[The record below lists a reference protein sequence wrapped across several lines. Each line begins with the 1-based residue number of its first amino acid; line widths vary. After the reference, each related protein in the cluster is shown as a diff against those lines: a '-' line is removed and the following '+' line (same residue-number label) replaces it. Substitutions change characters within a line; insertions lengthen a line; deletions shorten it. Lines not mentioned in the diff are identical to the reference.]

1 MKIRVLGSSA
11 GGGLPQWNCGGRY
24 STRARQGDPGSAQ
37 AFMSADDE
45 LIRRFVPAWLQGRL
59 KSAAALNGPGARY
72 ISQLAI
78 SSAQRAAQRMA
89 FRQRRSVLQM
99 DTWLEEALSFS
110 GSSMRF

>member
-1 MKIRVLGSSA
+1 
-11 GGGLPQWNCGGRY
+11 
-24 STRARQGDPGSAQ
+24 
-37 AFMSADDE
+37 
-45 LIRRFVPAWLQGRL
+45 VPAWLQGRL

-72 ISQLAI
+72 ISQLAL

-89 FRQRRSVLQM
+89 FRQRRSVLKM